1 MYILLAILIFGLLI
15 FIHELGHFLAARICG
30 VHVLEFAIGMGPK
43 LFSITSKKTG
53 TVYSIRLLPLG
64 GYVSMLGENGMEAVQ
79 GSNGENQEQN
89 ILINTEE
96 PEEDPM
102 GDDEKTIFGSEQ
114 STESENQ
121 TAEPDMRSYSNQS
134 VWKRMFI
141 SLAGPFMNVFLGFLL
156 MFVFVVTTAIHNPLG
171 TNQVAAFFVTYT
183 AEEEYEGLQEGDY
196 IHKVDATLLQSHAQ
210 LEQLVE
216 ESDSKLFS
224 LEVRRLVTEGETSK
238 VVNVILAD
246 VYLDE
251 EILKERF
258 DYSLSEKSGLQIN
271 DTVVKVN
278 STSVHTQNE
287 LAYEIMN
294 QGYEPFSL
302 TVIRNGEKQVLE
314 NVTVPNFEDSGTW
327 FGDVDFQVWAEKP
340 SKEGGTMPS
349 VGVLLKHSWF
359 RSVSTV
365 KMVYD
370 SLSGLFSGRFGVE
383 AVSGPVG
390 ITQTISTVAKTGAL
404 NVLYLVVVISINLG
418 IMNLLPIPG
427 LDGGHLLIYVVEAI
441 RRKPMKKE
449 LEGMINFIG
458 LILLL
463 TLAVLIAVKDII
475 NL

>member
-1 MYILLAILIFGLLI
+1 MYILLAIFIFGLLI

-43 LFSITSKKTG
+43 LFSVTSKKTG
-53 TVYSIRLLPLG
+53 TLYSIRLFPLG

-79 GSNGENQEQN
+79 GSNGENGEAN

-96 PEEDPM
+96 PES
-102 GDDEKTIFGSEQ
+102 DEEKSLFESEQ
-114 STESENQ
+114 TKEAEAQ
-121 TAEPDMRSYSNQS
+121 PAEPDMRSYSNQS
-134 VWKRMFI
+134 VWRRMFI
-141 SLAGPFMNVFLGFLL
+141 SLAGPFMNVVLGFLL
-156 MFVFVVTTAIHNPLG
+156 MLVFVVTTAVNNPLG
-171 TNQVAAFFVTYT
+171 TNQVAAFFVTYN
-183 AEEEYEGLQEGDY
+183 AQEEYGGLQENDY
-196 IHKVDATLLQSHAQ
+196 IHKVDGTLLQSYAQ
-210 LEQLVE
+210 LEKLVA
-216 ESDSKLFS
+216 ESESNRFS
-224 LEVRRLVTEGETSK
+224 LEVRRLVTEGETSRIE
-238 VVNVILAD
+238 NVILTD
-246 VYLDE
+246 VFLDE
-251 EILKERF
+251 TILKEQF
-258 DYSLSEKSGLQIN
+258 DYSLSEKTGLQVN

-294 QGYEPFSL
+294 QGWKDLNL
-302 TVIRNGEKQVLE
+302 TVIRNGQELVLE
-314 NVTVPNFEDSGTW
+314 DVQVPRFEDSGAA

-340 SKEGGTMPS
+340 AKEGGTMPS
-349 VGVLLKHSWF
+349 IGVLLKHSWF
-359 RSVSTV
+359 RSVSTI

-370 SLSGLFSGRFGVE
+370 SLVGLFTQRFGVE

-390 ITQTISTVAKTGAL
+390 ITQTISTVAKTGFL

-427 LDGGHLLIYVVEAI
+427 LDGGHLLIYIIEAI

>member
-1 MYILLAILIFGLLI
+1 MYILLAIFIFGLLI

-79 GSNGENQEQN
+79 GSNGETN

-96 PEEDPM
+96 PEESPE
-102 GDDEKTIFGSEQ
+102 GDDEKALLGGKEEVSAED
-114 STESENQ
+114 EKEP
-121 TAEPDMRSYSNQS
+121 AEPDMRSYSNQS
-134 VWKRMFI
+134 VWRRMFI
-141 SLAGPFMNVFLGFLL
+141 SLAGPFMNVVLGFLL
-156 MFVFVVTTAIHNPLG
+156 MLVFVVTTAINNPLG
-171 TNQVAAFFVTYT
+171 TNQVAAFFVEYS
-183 AEEEYEGLQEGDY
+183 AEESYEGLQEGDY
-196 IHKVDATLLQSHAQ
+196 IHKVDGTLLQSYAQ
-210 LEQLVE
+210 LERSVA
-216 ESDSKLFS
+216 ESESKLFS
-224 LEVRRLVTEGETSK
+224 LEVRRVVTEGEEK
-238 VVNVILAD
+238 RVENVILTD

-251 EILKERF
+251 TILKEQF
-258 DYSLSEKSGLQIN
+258 VYSSSERTGLQVN

-294 QGYEPFSL
+294 QGWQDMNL
-302 TVIRNGEKQVLE
+302 TVIRNGEEIVLE
-314 NVTVPNFEDSGTW
+314 GVQVPRFEDSGAA

-340 SKEGGTMPS
+340 AKEGGTMPS
-349 VGVLLKHSWF
+349 IGVLLKHSWF
-359 RSVSTV
+359 RSVSTI

-370 SLSGLFSGRFGVE
+370 SLVGLFTQRFGVE

-390 ITQTISTVAKTGAL
+390 ITQTISTVAKTGFL

-427 LDGGHLLIYVVEAI
+427 LDGGHLLIYIIEAI